1 MNVDRN
7 SQAFEGE
14 RQVVPKH
21 AGGRPPKYCE
31 PCQPIT
37 VTLPERI
44 LRDLHSINSDRSK
57 AIVKCVET
65 AIGKSGRDIKL
76 VELIELTP
84 GKALI
89 VIGPSP
95 SLQQIEWLRLI
106 EIAPFRYLL
115 VLPSGTAVE
124 VLEVTIYDLLRD
136 LDPNNSESLLLTELL
151 NVLSHQR
158 RGGKIT
164 KADLLFVDTPI
175 KTSSRKP

>member
-1 MNVDRN
+1 M
-7 SQAFEGE
+7 
-14 RQVVPKH
+14 
-21 AGGRPPKYCE
+21 
-31 PCQPIT
+31 
-37 VTLPERI
+37 
-44 LRDLHSINSDRSK
+44 
-57 AIVKCVET
+57 
-65 AIGKSGRDIKL
+65 
-76 VELIELTP
+76 
-84 GKALI
+84 
-89 VIGPSP
+89 IGPSP

-115 VLPSGTAVE
+115 VPPSGTAVD